1 MPIVS
6 FSMDDAALKALDVF
20 LETSELIRS
29 EAIRRSISE
38 YLRRQKKLKEKALA
52 QGLPDPTRAVEQ
64 PPKKRRGRP
73 RGRHKSISQQQKEA

>member
-6 FSMDDAALKALDVF
+6 FSMDAAALKALDVF
-20 LETSELIRS
+20 LETSELTRS

-52 QGLPDPTRAVEQ
+52 QRLPDP
-64 PPKKRRGRP
+64 RP
-73 RGRHKSISQQQKEA
+73 GQAAPSRNSPQG